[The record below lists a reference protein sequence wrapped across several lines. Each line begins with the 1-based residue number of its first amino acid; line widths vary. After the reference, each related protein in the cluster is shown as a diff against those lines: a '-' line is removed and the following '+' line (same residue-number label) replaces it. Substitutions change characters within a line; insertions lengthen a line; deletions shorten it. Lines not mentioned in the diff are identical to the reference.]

1 MRSRRNSLVIGLMT
15 AVIGATAHAENSD
28 VQKVLIEQGQYWQAR
43 SDAPRAAEA
52 WEKVLRLDAKQV
64 DALYGMGLVSLKMNK
79 PEQAKQYL
87 ARLQALS
94 PRPWLAAQLE
104 QDIALTDPKNIA
116 LLAEARRFADSDQRD
131 QATETFRKLF
141 AGRTPEGQVGRE
153 YYTNLAFN
161 PTGWPEARK
170 GFERL
175 LRETPDEPILALFL
189 PSTLFAMKTVELR
202 GFGH

>member
-131 QATETFRKLF
+131 QATETFRKLLQ
-141 AGRTPEGQVGRE
+141 GEPQRGKSDESITLTWLSIRPVGPKRAKVLSVCCVKRQ
-153 YYTNLAFN
+153 TSRF
-161 PTGWPEARK
+161 
-170 GFERL
+170 
-175 LRETPDEPILALFL
+175 
-189 PSTLFAMKTVELR
+189 
-202 GFGH
+202 